1 MNKLIVYGTLASAAV
16 AAVVL
21 TPMAAGA
28 IAGHYQG
35 GQDNSQ
41 AIRARDG
48 SGVGAQAALHTEPQ
62 DRQYVHLEDGTCD
75 GTGVGDGTGAGAGAG
90 TQQRMHGRQ

>member
-1 MNKLIVYGTLASAAV
+1 MNKLLVYGTLTGAAV

-35 GQDNSQ
+35 GDQGSSQ

-48 SGVGAQAALHTEPQ
+48 SGVGATAGIHTETQ
-62 DRQYVHLEDGTCD
+62 DRQYVHLADGTCD
-75 GTGVGDGTGAGAGAG
+75 GTGVGDGSGVGA
-90 TQQRMHGRQ
+90 QQRMHGRE